1 MRALLAPSGFARFS
15 WLSGERGPQTGRHE
29 PQGPSD
35 CHCPVTGAPLASL
48 TLAHPRRVPLPGKTE
63 RVPRGTH
70 SPEPAAFPLLLPVV
84 LKDCCL
90 LESPGRFLI
99 TLTNY
104 NQSHGCGTP
113 GTSVLHRSPGDPDF
127 LVAQTAKAP
136 YGMWLPEPSFL
147 VTSSSFSL
155 HFSINPILPLPWFHK
170 LFASPGPPYP
180 TGSHHLPSIFAIL
193 VFTYF
198 PPF

>member
-1 MRALLAPSGFARFS
+1 MDFIVHGILQARIREWVSSQPRDRTPVSQIAVRFFTSRATRRAGNP
-15 WLSGERGPQTGRHE
+15 
-29 PQGPSD
+29 D

-127 LVAQTAKAP
+127 LVAQTVKR
-136 YGMWLPEPSFL
+136 LPTVGF
-147 VTSSSFSL
+147 
-155 HFSINPILPLPWFHK
+155 NP
-170 LFASPGPPYP
+170 
-180 TGSHHLPSIFAIL
+180 
-193 VFTYF
+193 
-198 PPF
+198 